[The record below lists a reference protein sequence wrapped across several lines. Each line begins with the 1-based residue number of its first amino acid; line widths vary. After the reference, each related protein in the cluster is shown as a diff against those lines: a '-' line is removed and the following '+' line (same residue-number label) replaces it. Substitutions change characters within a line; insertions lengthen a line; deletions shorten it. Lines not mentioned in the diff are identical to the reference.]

1 MTSKLAVAV
10 VGSCLTASAA
20 WAGSQLEDTVSN
32 CSTINCGAMI
42 LRGVHQTNEPF
53 VVQVFSA
60 EGECLRLDV
69 DSQTQD
75 MAMTIVAPAASD
87 GVTVDDRDDADL
99 RPLFFQDGMPGT
111 GWYTVVIGYFD
122 YAPTQGKFILK
133 YGRYA
138 AGNANCP
145 AVAVTEAAQLK
156 APSAFPAKVASPP
169 SGSEE

>member
-10 VGSCLTASAA
+10 VGSCLASSAA

-32 CSTINCGAMI
+32 CTGINCGAI
-42 LRGVHQTNEPF
+42 AIRGVHQTNEPF

-60 EGECLRLDV
+60 EGDCLRLDV

-87 GVTVDDRDDADL
+87 GVTVDDRDVADL

-111 GWYTVVIGYFD
+111 GWYTVVIGYYD

-133 YGRYA
+133 YGRYP
-138 AGNANCP
+138 AGNPNCP
-145 AVAVTEAAQLK
+145 AVAATDGAQLK
-156 APSAFPAKVASPP
+156 GPSAMPAKVAAPP